1 MRHLTVIFI
10 LTVIV
15 IGSPRAGLNFNRDD
29 IVQNARVGIA
39 LLGSYSQVNINL
51 NAQGTQIGGQNTILN
66 SAYQQIQQTIS
77 NIYQLKLKLNPAL
90 NTSYN

>member
-29 IVQNARVGIA
+29 IVQNARVGIN
-39 LLGSYSQVNINL
+39 LLGSYNQVNINL
-51 NAQGTQIGGQNTILN
+51 NAQGTQFGGHNSSLSPSYLKIQKTIN
-66 SAYQQIQQTIS
+66 Q
-77 NIYQLKLKLNPAL
+77 IYQLKLKLNPAL